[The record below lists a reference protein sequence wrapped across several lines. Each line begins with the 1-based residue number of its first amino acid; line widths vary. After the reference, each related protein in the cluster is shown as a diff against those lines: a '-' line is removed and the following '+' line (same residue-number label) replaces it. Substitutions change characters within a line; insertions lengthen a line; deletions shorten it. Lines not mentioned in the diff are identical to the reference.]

1 MDDRPYYY
9 RLRGRTMGPIGLRQ
23 IRQLAQ
29 RAQIGRMTDVSRDG
43 LQWAKAGD
51 FPEIFQASGTEPP
64 VAVGNPGGALMAE
77 GSGDFLPTPAQAPR
91 WYYTQQGAQQGPVD
105 LVTLQQLVATG
116 QVAASEYAITEGGA
130 EWQPVSSLP
139 QLAGVITGLTS
150 IANGDMSNSSNH
162 STGSQQSQG
171 ANGLA
176 IAGFVI
182 ALISLPFG
190 CLCGLFSLPMSVL
203 ALIFSAIAVA
213 GKNTSQRG
221 LAIAGLVISIVAM
234 IVAVV
239 MVIIG
244 IAITLP
250 NF

>member
-51 FPEIFQASGTEPP
+51 FPEVFQASGTEPP

-77 GSGDFLPTPAQAPR
+77 GAGDFLPTPAQSPR
-91 WYYTQQGAQQGPVD
+91 WYYTHQGAQQGPVD

-116 QVAASEYAITEGGA
+116 QVAASEYAIPEGGA

-139 QLAGVITGLTS
+139 QLASAAGTPVINVNVPQVRSEQAEGS
-150 IANGDMSNSSNH
+150 NGM
-162 STGSQQSQG
+162 
-171 ANGLA
+171 A
-176 IAGFVI
+176 IAGFVVSLIGCAPLGLILSLI
-182 ALISLPFG
+182 ALNS
-190 CLCGLFSLPMSVL
+190 
-203 ALIFSAIAVA
+203 
-213 GKNTSQRG
+213 KNKANRG
-221 LAIAGLVISIVAM
+221 LAIAGAVIGGLLTLCGCGYLVIAFIAVA
-234 IVAVV
+234 AN
-239 MVIIG
+239 
-244 IAITLP
+244 A
-250 NF
+250 

>member
-51 FPEIFQASGTEPP
+51 FPEVFQAGGAEPP
-64 VAVGNPGGALMAE
+64 VSDAISGGARID
-77 GSGDFLPTPAQAPR
+77 GGGGDFLPTPAQASR

-105 LVTLQQLVATG
+105 LATLQQLVATG
-116 QVAASEYAITEGGA
+116 QVAASEHAIPEGGTD
-130 EWQPVSSLP
+130 WQPVSSLP
-139 QLAGVITGLTS
+139 QLAGLSAGQMPMV
-150 IANGDMSNSSNH
+150 NGGTTNSSTR
-162 STGSQQSQG
+162 SSESRQG
-171 ANGLA
+171 QGTNGLA

-190 CLCGLFSLPMSVL
+190 CLWGLSLPLSVL
-203 ALIFSAIAVA
+203 ALIFSAIAMA
-213 GKNTSQRG
+213 GENTSQRG
-221 LAIAGLVISIVAM
+221 LAIAGLVISIVAI

-239 MVIIG
+239 MLIIG